1 MLGFTPSI
9 QISQQ
14 PPKRVIMAFQPP
26 NKLATQTAL
35 GDTPLGSREVL
46 MIRLPFDMSMEEST
60 NPSSWSTTLPRT
72 PAHPC
77 VLLDNSVLPEPMH
90 ELSVLVLRSFR
101 GRQNCKTTLRSSSAN
116 FFLPLPFPSEE
127 SAPTPAAF
135 GRPFSSPTYSS
146 QLQTWLYVHPITF
159 TVSASTKVIQTSA
172 QRIQFQAKLLST

>member
-1 MLGFTPSI
+1 M
-9 QISQQ
+9 
-14 PPKRVIMAFQPP
+14 MAFQPP
-26 NKLATQTAL
+26 NKLAPQTAL
-35 GDTPLGSREVL
+35 EDTPLGSREVF

-60 NPSSWSTTLPRT
+60 DPSNWSTTLPGPSP

-77 VLLDNSVLPEPMH
+77 VLLDNSVLPEAMH

-101 GRQNCKTTLRSSSAN
+101 GRQTCETTLRSSSAN
-116 FFLPLPFPSEE
+116 FFLPLPSPSEE

-159 TVSASTKVIQTSA
+159 KVSASTKVIRTSA
-172 QRIQFQAKLLST
+172 QRIKFQAKLLST

>member
-1 MLGFTPSI
+1 M
-9 QISQQ
+9 
-14 PPKRVIMAFQPP
+14 MAFQTP
-26 NKLATQTAL
+26 NKLAPQTAL

-60 NPSSWSTTLPRT
+60 DPWSWFTTLPGPSP
-72 PAHPC
+72 PAYPC
-77 VLLDNSVLPEPMH
+77 VLLDNSVLPEAMH

-101 GRQNCKTTLRSSSAN
+101 RRQTCETTLRSSSAN

-146 QLQTWLYVHPITF
+146 ELQTWLYVHPITF
-159 TVSASTKVIQTSA
+159 TVSASTKVIRTSA
-172 QRIQFQAKLLST
+172 QRIKFQAKLLST

>member
-1 MLGFTPSI
+1 M
-9 QISQQ
+9 
-14 PPKRVIMAFQPP
+14 MAFQPP
-26 NKLATQTAL
+26 NKLAPKTAL
-35 GDTPLGSREVL
+35 GDTPLGSREIF
-46 MIRLPFDMSMEEST
+46 MIPLPFDMSMEEST
-60 NPSSWSTTLPRT
+60 DPSSWSTTLPGSSP

-77 VLLDNSVLPEPMH
+77 VLLDNSVLPEAMH

-101 GRQNCKTTLRSSSAN
+101 GRQTCEITLRSSSAN

-159 TVSASTKVIQTSA
+159 TVPASTKVIRTST
-172 QRIQFQAKLLST
+172 QRIKFQAKLLST